1 LAQLEQTGIAIE
13 EMNMKI
19 LAVRDK
25 LSRFTNWLLRLI
37 NRQLVIIFLTI
48 AIGLSGCVK
57 YDTGINFTNLS
68 DGEIVEHIQ
77 LGEQL
82 NSFSQNAVKTWI
94 ASIKQRTIQ
103 AQGHLERL
111 SDREY
116 KVTIPFNNPEELVTK
131 IDRYFNPNS
140 TQSETKSQIQIERRN
155 LLLITRNHLTYDID
169 LRSLSIDVA
178 DPKVSIDAAN
188 SVNLDFS
195 ISSPWG
201 VKNID
206 IQNAATIASSDARQ
220 ITWQLKPGKVNHIDA
235 VFWLPNLLAVGAVAI
250 GLISAIGYYIKYRQL
265 PWQLASK

>member
-1 LAQLEQTGIAIE
+1 
-13 EMNMKI
+13 MNMKI
-19 LAVRDK
+19 LAGRDK
-25 LSRFTNWLLRLI
+25 LSRFTNWLSRLI
-37 NRQLVIIFLTI
+37 NRQLVMIFLTI
-48 AIGLSGCVK
+48 AMGLSGCVK
-57 YDTGINFTNLS
+57 YDTGINFTNLG

-82 NSFSQNAVKTWI
+82 NSFSQNAVKIWI
-94 ASIKQRTIQ
+94 DSIKQRTIQ

-116 KVTIPFNNPEELVTK
+116 KVTIPFNNPQELVTK

-155 LLLITRNHLTYDID
+155 LLLVTRNHLTYDID
-169 LRSLSIDVA
+169 LRSLSLDVA
-178 DPKVSIDAAN
+178 DPKVSIDGAN

-201 VKNID
+201 VKNIET
-206 IQNAATIASSDARQ
+206 QSTATILSSDARK
-220 ITWQLKPGKVNHIDA
+220 ITWQLKPGKIDRIDA
-235 VFWLPNLLAVGAVAI
+235 VFWLPNLLALGAVAI

>member
-1 LAQLEQTGIAIE
+1 LAQLEQTGVAIE

-19 LAVRDK
+19 LTGRDK
-25 LSRFTNWLLRLI
+25 LSGFTNWLSRII

-77 LGEQL
+77 LGDRL

-103 AQGHLERL
+103 AQGQIERL

-116 KVTIPFNNPEELVTK
+116 KVTIPFNNPEELITK

-140 TQSETKSQIQIERRN
+140 TQAETKSQIQIERRN

-169 LRSLSIDVA
+169 LRSLSVVA
-178 DPKVSIDAAN
+178 DTKVSIDAAN
-188 SVNLDFS
+188 SVNLNFS

-206 IQNAATIASSDARQ
+206 TQNAPTIASSDARQ
-220 ITWQLKPGKVNHIDA
+220 ITWQLKPGKTNHIDA
-235 VFWLPNLLAVGAVAI
+235 VFWLPNLLALGAVAI